1 VAFSSR
7 SSLAALPAMIE
18 SGRNLGWS
26 TEITGFLLPLAAS
39 VCRVGGA
46 IAQVVGVLFLAKLY
60 GVTIGA
66 TQLMT
71 IVVTVVLTTF
81 SIPGVPAGSILV
93 IAPVLAAA
101 GLPVEGIGLLIG
113 VDTIPDMFRTT
124 ANMTGGFTV
133 AAVLARKNN
142 TAVRAS
148 RTGS

>member
-1 VAFSSR
+1 
-7 SSLAALPAMIE
+7 MIE

-39 VCRVGGA
+39 VFRVGGA

-60 GVTIGA
+60 GVTIGV
-66 TQLMT
+66 TQLMAV
-71 IVVTVVLTTF
+71 VVTVVLTTF

-113 VDTIPDMFRTT
+113 VDAIPDMFRTT
-124 ANMTGGFTV
+124 ANTTGGFAV
-133 AAVLARKNN
+133 AAVLARKSRI
-142 TAVRAS
+142 TGLQLGRA
-148 RTGS
+148 